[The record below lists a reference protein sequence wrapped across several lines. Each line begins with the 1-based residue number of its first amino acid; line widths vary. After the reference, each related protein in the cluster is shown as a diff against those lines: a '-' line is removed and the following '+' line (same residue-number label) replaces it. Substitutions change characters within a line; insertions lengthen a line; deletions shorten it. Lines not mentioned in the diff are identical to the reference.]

1 VRKTLP
7 KIQIYILINRSGR
20 IENAFDRITECSSN
34 LSKTSD
40 ILWLLLRSISKKILD
55 IPIRFP
61 ANSFLDQAVK
71 DDALLLICTDLSCDL
86 FFFD

>member
-1 VRKTLP
+1 MESVFTVNGFSVD
-7 KIQIYILINRSGR
+7 IDVVNRGVPGR

-40 ILWLLLRSISKKILD
+40 ILWLLLRSISRKNLD

-61 ANSFLDQAVK
+61 ANQPQQIPF
-71 DDALLLICTDLSCDL
+71 
-86 FFFD
+86 